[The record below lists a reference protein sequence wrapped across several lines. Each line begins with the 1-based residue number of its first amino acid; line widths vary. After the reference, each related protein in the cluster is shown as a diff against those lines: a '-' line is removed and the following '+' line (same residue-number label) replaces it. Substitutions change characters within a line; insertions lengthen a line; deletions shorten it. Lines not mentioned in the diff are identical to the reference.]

1 MGITMKSLACIC
13 FLSGYLGSY
22 AFAQETGIRDTA
34 KTIQYSLSPLP
45 SEAEIRMKDYEAQK
59 EKLSLLW
66 AFVSLNMVGADVLS
80 SYYPGTDS
88 EIEEFAGGRENI
100 KYFLLG
106 GAVIYEV
113 PFSMILLSRYL
124 PYGANRWV
132 NVGAAA
138 FSTLVIIGG
147 GSFHPHY
154 LLMAS
159 VETLTLSWIA
169 YTALK
174 LPDPHAGNAGLDR
187 KHDIGFKLDAQRD
200 LYGMNYSYRF

>member
-1 MGITMKSLACIC
+1 MKASVRGFL
-13 FLSGYLGSY
+13 LSGFISTC
-22 AFAQETGIRDTA
+22 AFAQETGIPDKA
-34 KTIQYSLSPLP
+34 KTILYGLPASP
-45 SEAEIRMKDYEAQK
+45 SEAEVRAKEYEAQK
-59 EKLSLLW
+59 EKLSLMW
-66 AFVSLNMVGADVLS
+66 TFVSLNMVGADVLGGF
-80 SYYPGTDS
+80 YPGVDS

-124 PYGANRWV
+124 PYNANRWV

-138 FSTLVIIGG
+138 FSNLVIIGG
-147 GSFHPHY
+147 GSLHPHY
-154 LLMAS
+154 ILMAS

-174 LPDPHAGNAGLDR
+174 LPDPHAGNAGSVR
-187 KHDIGFKLDAQRD
+187 KHDIGLNMDAHRE
-200 LYGMNYSYRF
+200 LYGLNYSFRF